1 MCCRF
6 YDQRMKRMDGN
17 VDLKRITAE
26 KDGSETYSVFGIRN
40 HTNAKINLG
49 KELSESG
56 TLTEI

>member
-1 MCCRF
+1 
-6 YDQRMKRMDGN
+6 MDGN